1 MKGVAGENRPE
12 DGAVDA
18 EDRKREH
25 LVLRVSF
32 LEVIAHALDDRI
44 TVVSLVSQAED
55 RDRAREALMA
65 NYGWDKARANAVLQL
80 RLERLT
86 QADRKLVHDELRQL
100 REQLRA
106 DQ

>member
-1 MKGVAGENRPE
+1 M
-12 DGAVDA
+12 DA
-18 EDRKREH
+18 EDRKRE
-25 LVLRVSF
+25 LLALRLSF

-44 TVVSLVSQAED
+44 TVLSLVGQAED

-65 NYGWDKARANAVLQL
+65 NFGWDKVRANAVLQL

-86 QADRKLVHDELRQL
+86 QAERKLVHDELRQI

-106 DQ
+106 GSVSGQSSTPPEQ